1 MIERFAEF
9 SGDWNPIHTDLKEA
23 RAYGHPRQVA
33 HGAILVALI
42 SRVIGTE
49 VPGPGAVWMGQSV
62 EWLSPVYVGDEIEL
76 TVEIESISKGT
87 GILFLRMAAVNQ
99 QGTAVMTGE
108 AKVKMTEKTP
118 WSEAPATTDR
128 VALVTGGARGIGA
141 EVARTL
147 AASGMT
153 VAINYRA
160 SHAGA
165 KSVVSEIESTG
176 GRALAFAG
184 DIGDGD
190 EAGRVIDSVFE
201 AFGRI
206 DVVVHGAS
214 PSVPPVRVLD
224 LAYADIERY
233 YKVYV
238 GGALTLLARTVP
250 RMTEQR
256 FGRFIFMGTSFLFG
270 VPPDGMAAYV
280 AGKESLWGLVKA
292 LAGELGPKGITC
304 NMVSPGVTVTDLT
317 ADLPARLKEL
327 HARKS
332 PVRRL
337 ATTADSAAVI
347 ALLASEAGGYVNG
360 VNMPVTGGPV

>member
-1 MIERFAEF
+1 M
-9 SGDWNPIHTDLKEA
+9 
-23 RAYGHPRQVA
+23 
-33 HGAILVALI
+33 
-42 SRVIGTE
+42 
-49 VPGPGAVWMGQSV
+49 
-62 EWLSPVYVGDEIEL
+62 
-76 TVEIESISKGT
+76 
-87 GILFLRMAAVNQ
+87 
-99 QGTAVMTGE
+99 
-108 AKVKMTEKTP
+108 
-118 WSEAPATTDR
+118 
-128 VALVTGGARGIGA
+128 
-141 EVARTL
+141 
-147 AASGMT
+147 
-153 VAINYRA
+153 
-160 SHAGA
+160 
-165 KSVVSEIESTG
+165 
-176 GRALAFAG
+176 
-184 DIGDGD
+184 
-190 EAGRVIDSVFE
+190 IDSVFE

-214 PSVPPVRVLD
+214 PSVPPVGVLD

-250 RMTEQR
+250 RMTEHR

-337 ATTADSAAVI
+337 ATTADSAAVV
-347 ALLASEAGGYVNG
+347 AFLASEAGGYVNG